1 MTAPFAIGYWNGNRF
16 VIPGLPQMATAS
28 APAVPAITQQDVEA
42 HQAATGLA
50 GPQAPFGGP
59 GGQAGGMERDTG
71 FADPTRQGGVAPAP
85 GQSDPRKGGINN
97 WGSTLGTIG
106 SLAGF
111 AVPGFGGALLGPA
124 ANLAGSWIDARAANR
139 GLMEQGLPGNVSALP
154 AALSNGIFGLL
165 GSLGA
170 GRSIANQVGDIK
182 NAAAAAMPAAA
193 PFEKDNLGFLPGMT
207 MGEDFSKDGIAAGGD
222 GNGTSSGDGTK
233 GGDSKSGDA
242 WGGGTGGTSGW
253 WAKGGEIP
261 PPPAGAADPPGPDD
275 QVGALQTGEGVLTR
289 KAMKRFPGLLD
300 ALNKGDVKKAR
311 GLLG

>member
-1 MTAPFAIGYWNGNRF
+1 MTAPYAIGYWNGNQF
-16 VIPGLPQMATAS
+16 VIPGLPSFLPPPQAV
-28 APAVPAITQQDVEA
+28 APATTQQDVET
-42 HQAATGLA
+42 HQATTALA
-50 GPQAPFGGP
+50 GPYGGGDP

-111 AVPGFGGALLGPA
+111 AVPGPVGMALGPIG
-124 ANLAGSWIDARAANR
+124 NLAGSWIDARAANR
-139 GLMEQGLPGNVSALP
+139 GLMEQGLPGNVSAFP

-170 GRSIANQVGDIK
+170 GRSIANQIGDIK

-207 MGEDFSKDGIAAGGD
+207 MGEDFSKDGVAVGGE
-222 GNGTSSGDGTK
+222 GNGTSSGDG
-233 GGDSKSGDA
+233 SKADPGKSSDV
-242 WGGGTGGTSGW
+242 WGGGTGGTSWGF
-253 WAKGGEIP
+253 AKGGKVPAP
-261 PPPAGAADPPGPDD
+261 PSGMMDPPGPDD
-275 QVGALQTGEGVLTR
+275 QIAAVQTGEGVLTR
-289 KAMKRFPGLLD
+289 AAMKRFPGLLD
-300 ALNKGDVKKAR
+300 ALNRGDVKKAR
-311 GLLG
+311 GILG